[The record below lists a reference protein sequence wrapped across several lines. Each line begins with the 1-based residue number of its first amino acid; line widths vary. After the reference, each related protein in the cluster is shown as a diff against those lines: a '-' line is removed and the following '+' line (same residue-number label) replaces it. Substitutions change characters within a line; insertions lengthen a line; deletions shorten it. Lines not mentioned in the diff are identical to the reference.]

1 MTPRIPVCPQPFAP
15 LIPTITSRLTTPLSR
30 HSTQPP
36 LRHHAPD
43 SCCQVVPPSFAG
55 MSMVFAAG
63 LTAGAGEG
71 TDPGAP
77 PPEPAPTPTNIA
89 GDFVYSYTYFIS
101 NTLPMCVRVMH
112 PSLITWQ
119 LLVPCTAH
127 LTLYPIYA
135 AYRAPHTMPAWYK
148 DPTPLALPETPASP
162 HLISMPSCLLIS
174 PASARPCVTPRYL
187 GSSLSLPPSAP
198 QSEQH
203 PQQRRQHQWRRLLPR
218 VGLGS
223 RLRVCFRARV
233 HRLAAS
239 APSLGGSHICHVS
252 HPHNPLL

>member
-77 PPEPAPTPTNIA
+77 PPEPAPPPTNIA
-89 GDFVYSYTYFIS
+89 GDFVYSYPYFIS
-101 NTLPMCVRVMH
+101 NTLPLCVRVMH

-127 LTLYPIYA
+127 LTLDPIYA
-135 AYRAPHTMPAWYK
+135 AYRAPHPMPAWYK
-148 DPTPLALPETPASP
+148 DPTPLALPETPASLK
-162 HLISMPSCLLIS
+162 HLPPPISS
-174 PASARPCVTPRYL
+174 PCHLASSSRPPAPGPVSPQGIL
-187 GSSLSLPPSAP
+187 VHHSLSPRP
-198 QSEQH
+198 H
-203 PQQRRQHQWRRLLPR
+203 RR
-218 VGLGS
+218 
-223 RLRVCFRARV
+223 
-233 HRLAAS
+233 AS
-239 APSLGGSHICHVS
+239 STPNSGGSTSGVGS
-252 HPHNPLL
+252 FPGWV